1 MDPAPDQA
9 PAAPQRPPL
18 AKYHSILYG
27 TFGLRAGWSLLIYF
41 SMIAIIAGIGFG
53 VVHQIKVQRQKA
65 ASIEA
70 ARTGKPAPP
79 LDPLT
84 PKADPSH
91 PAPLSGIILSE
102 TVTFGVL
109 FLLSWIMS
117 LIEQR
122 NVSVFGLGGGS
133 RSPARFLVGAVWGLG
148 AMGVLIL
155 ILYSFHLLTFETRL
169 DHGASIVFWGAMQF
183 IAFLLVG
190 LTEEYMFRGYIQF
203 TLTRGLVSVG
213 RLIAPQHARAIAFW
227 IAAIL
232 TSALF
237 LQAHTNNTGE
247 NALGLLQVFL
257 AGVVLVVA
265 LWRTGSLW
273 WAIGFH
279 TTWDWSQSF
288 LYGVPDSGGLMQGRL
303 FATHALGSR
312 IYSGGT
318 AGPEGSILCI
328 PVLLCVIAALLF
340 VTPASQQPPLEP
352 VEFKPSPGL
361 LSITPE

>member
-1 MDPAPDQA
+1 MDPTDDIT
-9 PAAPQRPPL
+9 PAAAQRPTV
-18 AKYHSILYG
+18 AQNHNIFYG
-27 TFGLRAGWSLLIYF
+27 PFGLRSGWSLLIYF
-41 SMIAIIAGIGFG
+41 GMIAIIAAIGFG
-53 VVHQIKVQRQKA
+53 VVHQIKVQQQLA
-65 ASIEA
+65 ANIEA

-79 LDPLT
+79 IEPLRT
-84 PKADPSH
+84 KPDPSH
-91 PAPLSGIILSE
+91 PAPLSGIIVSE
-102 TVTFGVL
+102 VVTFGIL

-117 LIEQR
+117 VIEHR
-122 NVSVFGLGGGS
+122 NVSAFGLGGGS
-133 RSPARFLVGAVWGLG
+133 RSPARFIAGAFWGLG

-155 ILYSFHLLTFETRL
+155 ILHSFHLLTFETRL

-203 TLTRGLVSVG
+203 TLTRGLVAVG
-213 RLIAPQHARAIAFW
+213 RLIAPQHARSIAFW
-227 IAAIL
+227 IASFF

-237 LQAHTNNTGE
+237 LLAHTHNNGE

-279 TTWDWSQSF
+279 TAWDWSQSF

-312 IYSGGT
+312 LYSGGT
-318 AGPEGSILCI
+318 VGPEGSVLCI

-340 VTPASQQPPLEP
+340 VTPASPQPSLEP
-352 VEFKPSPGL
+352 APSHSSPVL
-361 LSITPE
+361 LSITPD